1 MKFHAIITVDNEP
14 SPKDIPHVQHIID
27 NDFKH
32 RPYSIEV
39 KEIIE

>member
-14 SPKDIPHVQHIID
+14 SPRDIPHVQHLMD
-27 NDFKH
+27 NETKF
-32 RPYSIEV
+32 RSYSIEV